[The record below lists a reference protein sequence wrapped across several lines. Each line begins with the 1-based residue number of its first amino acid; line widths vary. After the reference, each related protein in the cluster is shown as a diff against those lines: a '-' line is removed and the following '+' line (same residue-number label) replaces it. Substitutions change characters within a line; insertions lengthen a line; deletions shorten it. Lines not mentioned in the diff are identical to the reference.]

1 MCSTVGYVGVMN
13 TLECHTNCLLV
24 AIVDYVVTETI
35 LDYIT
40 FYHLG
45 IEKLTFEPISM

>member
-1 MCSTVGYVGVMN
+1 MCSTVGCVGVMN
-13 TLECHTNCLLV
+13 TLEYRTNCLLV
-24 AIVDYVVTETI
+24 AITEAI
-35 LDYIT
+35 IDYIT